1 MQGRIHSFQSMG
13 TLDGPGLRFIVFF
26 SGCPLRCA
34 FCHNPDTWTEG
45 SLYTADKIVKKALR
59 FRTYFGADGGVTLS
73 GGEVLSQPEF
83 AAELLSSLKE
93 SGIKTAIDTSG
104 IGDPDKVKLILQYT
118 DLVICDIKFPDD
130 SGYRKYCGGSLGQ
143 VKDFL
148 SLCEKMS
155 VPLWIRQVIIPG
167 ITDSEESM
175 KKTLQTALG
184 YSNLERIELL
194 PFKKLC
200 LEKYERLGIPFPLAN
215 TPECPAE
222 TIAKLTKLIPG
233 KYR

>member
-118 DLVICDIKFPDD
+118 DLVICDIKFPGD

-200 LEKYERLGIPFPLAN
+200 LEKYERLGISFPLAN

>member
-34 FCHNPDTWTEG
+34 FCHNPDTWTDG
-45 SLYTADKIVKKALR
+45 SLYSVDETVKKALR
-59 FRTYFGADGGVTLS
+59 FRPYFRNDGGVTLS
-73 GGEVLSQPEF
+73 GGEVLAQPEF
-83 AAELLSSLKE
+83 AGELLAALKE
-93 SGIKTAIDTSG
+93 AGIKTAIDTSG
-104 IGDPDKVKLILQYT
+104 IGDLKKTEQLLQYT

-143 VKDFL
+143 VKNFL

-167 ITDSEESM
+167 ITDSKESL
-175 KKTLQTALG
+175 KKTMNTALG
-184 YSNLERIELL
+184 YSNLERVELL

-200 LEKYERLGIPFPLAN
+200 LEKYERLGIPFPLAD
-215 TPECPAE
+215 TPECPPE
-222 TIAKLTKLIPG
+222 TIARLTGLIPE